1 MQAELRL
8 NQLQRYKLYEKL
20 LPLGKGRPHWR
31 RLQRIYD
38 ALRCEEIEDIFES
51 NRELSEN
58 HKRAVAR
65 AKADGRNEPA
75 PPELVNLLAD
85 EETSPFG
92 IEEGDLEFLHR
103 KTRVWDDEKEGPDGT
118 EWRVLFPIMEAIDA
132 AWDASQKKA
141 SKSNGAEAEAAP
153 STEKAQD
160 ATT

>member
-75 PPELVNLLAD
+75 PPELEYWVRPLNMAMIREGQPDVVPDTGAEATPPKLA
-85 EETSPFG
+85 
-92 IEEGDLEFLHR
+92 
-103 KTRVWDDEKEGPDGT
+103 VVAEKEG
-118 EWRVLFPIMEAIDA
+118 A
-132 AWDASQKKA
+132 
-141 SKSNGAEAEAAP
+141 
-153 STEKAQD
+153 
-160 ATT
+160 